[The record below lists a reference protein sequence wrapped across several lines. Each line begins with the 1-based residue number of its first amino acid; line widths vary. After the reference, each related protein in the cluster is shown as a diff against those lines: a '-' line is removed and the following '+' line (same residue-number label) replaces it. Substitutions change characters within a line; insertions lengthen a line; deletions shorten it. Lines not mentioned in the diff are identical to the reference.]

1 MERLVK
7 PILKKLYEKVSNE
20 NSWSEKWTSGLNVTM
35 KLGVSRRMGNNST
48 VIYNL
53 TFRGPCVVIYS
64 YNKSQRDALFLT
76 FI

>member
-1 MERLVK
+1 MHVYELPTYRVKSSYKIYMENFKGNLTLEPKRCFEDG
-7 PILKKLYEKVSNE
+7 I
-20 NSWSEKWTSGLNVTM
+20 TM
-35 KLGVSRRMGNNST
+35 A
-48 VIYNL
+48 NL